1 MPTKATKKKTSCKSK
16 YSRKLDIRNLH
27 IFNSSYV
34 HIHKDKEKN
43 WLIKLKNSDS
53 NSEELKTIQLLNI
66 EIE

>member
-43 WLIKLKNSDS
+43 WLIKLKNS
-53 NSEELKTIQLLNI
+53 EELKTIQLLNI